1 MSYSPRYLRMLLALL
16 VPIGITGM
24 VQSQR
29 SLDRDDCSDPD
40 AFLDFS
46 LLAEN
51 LEFSGIAEGR
61 TPRVSGN
68 VILGGTRFEVRAIR
82 TRRIS
87 NALIAPDRLF
97 TRAMDPDEIEEI
109 VLGEGVDRIP
119 VTIKTG
125 NRQTTRRLVAY
136 MYLHSGKAIRSP
148 YRERLIE
155 ALDVLLLGAT
165 PVEVVAAFAEVH
177 VSQYADARADVIEWL
192 ERVWFHYKETC
203 RS

>member
-1 MSYSPRYLRMLLALL
+1 
-16 VPIGITGM
+16 
-24 VQSQR
+24 
-29 SLDRDDCSDPD
+29 
-40 AFLDFS
+40 
-46 LLAEN
+46 
-51 LEFSGIAEGR
+51 
-61 TPRVSGN
+61 
-68 VILGGTRFEVRAIR
+68 LGGTRFEVRAIR

-155 ALDVLLLGAT
+155 ALDVLLPGAT

>member
-16 VPIGITGM
+16 VPIGITVM

-61 TPRVSGN
+61 SPRVSGN

-155 ALDVLLLGAT
+155 ALDVLLPGAT

-177 VSQYADARADVIEWL
+177 VSQYADARAGVIEWL